1 MCGVDELPL
10 ILEQK
15 IGYDSAEA
23 LARQSRN

>member
-1 MCGVDELPL
+1 MCGVDELLL

-23 LARQSRN
+23 LVRQRRN